1 LVKIAPIAVHYSTPY
16 CHFQNNAENYIKD
29 FKKTFVKILNDTE
42 QPHSNKDWPLLLP
55 TVTQALNRKIIL
67 SLGLSRDSL
76 HYNRQSEFFP
86 LAHLADA
93 DSTELDSVFD
103 SLALNVYDRIK
114 KQRNKRLKA
123 KRGIVP
129 VYQPNQIVFLVD
141 QTPSPPGVSSV
152 LKTPNTGP
160 YRIDCIQEKNVSLT
174 ELQTGKQVHSHIE
187 LIRPVSL
194 KEFKLILANQWDLH
208 SQYTKSAQPMP
219 TRSSFLAAHPL
230 DKNAVIQ
237 AENTPEE
244 IDDEINL
251 PAFFVEPEQRRR
263 PLIRNRNPHRLRPQI
278 QIRIFMRI
286 RLWNRIILR
295 TLTQN
300 LLLRTT
306 PLFTIKAKLKT
317 KYFNLTPIASMRM

>member
-1 LVKIAPIAVHYSTPY
+1 
-16 CHFQNNAENYIKD
+16 
-29 FKKTFVKILNDTE
+29 
-42 QPHSNKDWPLLLP
+42 
-55 TVTQALNRKIIL
+55 
-67 SLGLSRDSL
+67 LGLSRDSL

-93 DSTELDSVFD
+93 DSTDLDLVFD

-160 YRIDCIQEKNVSLT
+160 YRIDCIQEKNVPLT

-194 KEFKLILANQWDLH
+194 KEFRLILANQWDLH

-219 TRSSFLAAHPL
+219 TRSSFLAAHLL

-237 AENTPEE
+237 AESTPEE
-244 IDDEINL
+244 IDDEIDL
-251 PAFFVEPEQRRR
+251 PAFFVPGSGTAT
-263 PLIRNRNPHRLRPQI
+263 
-278 QIRIFMRI
+278 
-286 RLWNRIILR
+286 R
-295 TLTQN
+295 TGSAPGSKSAFLCGSGP
-300 LLLRTT
+300 RTT
-306 PLFTIKAKLKT
+306 P
-317 KYFNLTPIASMRM
+317 YCGS